1 MRCRDVAGLWV
12 SGQAGN
18 PAGRLQRLP
27 AKRHCDMKP
36 PFASPLMPAI
46 SRPMSDDPFADPN
59 APINDTDRRKR
70 LMFRAWRRGFKEA
83 DLIMGRFAEARL
95 NDLDAAE
102 LDAFERLLDAPD
114 TEVYAWITGRA
125 ETPANFD
132 GPVLDALKGFRHEA
146 IVSDGPGE

>member
-1 MRCRDVAGLWV
+1 
-12 SGQAGN
+12 
-18 PAGRLQRLP
+18 
-27 AKRHCDMKP
+27 MKP
-36 PFASPLMPAI
+36 PFASSPMPAI

-59 APINDTDRRKR
+59 TPVNDTDRRKR

-95 NDLDAAE
+95 ADLSAAE

-132 GPVLDALKGFRHEA
+132 GPVLDALKNFRHERS
-146 IVSDGPGE
+146 VSDGPGE

>member
-1 MRCRDVAGLWV
+1 
-12 SGQAGN
+12 
-18 PAGRLQRLP
+18 
-27 AKRHCDMKP
+27 
-36 PFASPLMPAI
+36 
-46 SRPMSDDPFADPN
+46 MSDDPFADPN
-59 APINDTDRRKR
+59 TPISNGDRRKR

-95 NDLDAAE
+95 NDLSADE

-132 GPVLDALKGFRHEA
+132 GPVLDALKNFRHET
-146 IVSDGPGE
+146 IVSDGPGA